1 MLCHSKCLFWES
13 VFCIIYSLEEFLKRR
28 FLVKQG
34 RLHMYRLDES
44 DWTFI
49 LADVKFWVWDSKFQE
64 VSLEEVLFEEHVDMV
79 KIVAKNPPRS

>member
-1 MLCHSKCLFWES
+1 MED
-13 VFCIIYSLEEFLKRR
+13 FLKRR
-28 FLVKQG
+28 FLVSQG
-34 RLHMYRLDES
+34 RLRMYRLDEN

-49 LADVKFWVWDSKFQE
+49 LTDVKFWVWDSKFQE